1 MNKHASEFC
10 TKKKPGWLAGSNRVF
25 GCRFVL
31 SVRKAADRR
40 SVARRLRACILDGAL
55 AIQKQQGV
63 GILCHIDRQSERT
76 RLQGVGYLRVRG
88 KHGGRWVKLCEVIP
102 QA

>member
-1 MNKHASEFC
+1 M
-10 TKKKPGWLAGSNRVF
+10 R
-25 GCRFVL
+25 L
-31 SVRKAADRR
+31 SGGYADRQPANRR
-40 SVARRLRACILDGAL
+40 SVARRFRACILDGAL